1 MMGKGVTKKISFLYG
16 LMVYMVSNV
25 KMNNLHIY
33 ISTPGRWALRLALPI
48 VDVGDGCV
56 DISTYC
62 VRVSVSAAG
71 WAGY

>member
-1 MMGKGVTKKISFLYG
+1 MYMMGKWVTEKYPSLC
-16 LMVYMVSNV
+16 MVYMVSNI
-25 KMNNLHIY
+25 KMNNY
-33 ISTPGRWALRLALPI
+33 ISTPGRLRWTLRLALPI